1 MQSMYKLCINI
12 FLILIITACS
22 NQNTTSYPET
32 KKEEF
37 TETIHGYEISDSY
50 RWLEDFTS
58 DDSLDWVKRQNK
70 FTKTFISKNNYKK
83 DIANY
88 LEQIWENE
96 SISIPYKQE
105 GKTFYYFNDGSFQ
118 QSKLMIK
125 DCDKCDERVLIDPN
139 TFSDDGTI
147 SLGGTSV
154 NNSADMIAFSIS
166 DGGSDWRVWK
176 VLDIETGEV
185 LEDEIKWA
193 KFSGASWENDDSG
206 FFYQKYD
213 EPKGE
218 ILKEV
223 NESPKLMFHKIGTD
237 QSEDYVVY
245 ENPDQPRWGWGINV
259 IEDSNIKILSI
270 SEGTDERNRLYIQL
284 NAGEKFIPLI
294 DELIGAYSFIDS
306 KDGILWF
313 YTTEGAPNGKIVN
326 LEIKNGSFVWNDVI
340 QESENSIRSV
350 NVINNSFVINY
361 LVDTFSSIKIFDLSG
376 NFLQDLELPK
386 NGTIGGFGGEIDD
399 TETYFSVSN
408 YVTPREIYEINLDS
422 FDVKLFWKEKI
433 DGYESEDYV
442 SELKFYPS
450 KDGTKIPIHISYKK
464 GLEINQDTPL
474 MLYGYGGFNISLL
487 PGFRKTHAAWKNLGG
502 VYAVANLRGG
512 GEYGSEWHEAGMLL
526 NKQNVFDDFAFAA
539 KFLHE
544 NNIGSEKTTAIIG
557 GSNGGL
563 LVAAT
568 MLQNPDL
575 FKVAI
580 PQVGVLDMLRFS
592 KFTIG
597 WAWESDYGSV
607 DKKDEFENL
616 LAYSPLHNIEKDKCY
631 PTTLVTTASR
641 DDRVVPSHSY
651 KFAAKLQEY
660 QGCENPI
667 LIRIEDRAGHGAG
680 TPKDKIINQISEI
693 YGYAL
698 NSINN

>member
-1 MQSMYKLCINI
+1 MYKLCINI

-96 SISIPYKQE
+96 SISIPYKEE

-213 EPKGE
+213 EPQGE
-218 ILKEV
+218 LLKEV

-340 QESENSIRSV
+340 QESKNSIRSV

-376 NFLQDLELPK
+376 NFVQDLELPK

-399 TETYFSVSN
+399 TETYFSISN
-408 YVTPREIYEINLDS
+408 YVTPREIYEINLDTL
-422 FDVKLFWKEKI
+422 DVNLFWKEEI

-698 NSINN
+698 KEISN

>member
-1 MQSMYKLCINI
+1 MQSMYKLCLNI
-12 FLILIITACS
+12 FLILIITSCS
-22 NQNTTSYPET
+22 NQNTSSYPET

-96 SISIPYKQE
+96 SISIPYKEE

-213 EPKGE
+213 EPQGE
-218 ILKEV
+218 LLKEV

-259 IEDSNIKILSI
+259 IEDTNIKILSI

-284 NAGEKFIPLI
+284 NTGEKFIPLI
-294 DELIGAYSFIDS
+294 DELIGAYNFIDS

-376 NFLQDLELPK
+376 NFVQDLELPK

-422 FDVKLFWKEKI
+422 LDVKLFWKEEI

-698 NSINN
+698 KEISS

>member
-1 MQSMYKLCINI
+1 MQSMYKLCLNI
-12 FLILIITACS
+12 FLILIIISCS
-22 NQNTTSYPET
+22 NQKTSGYPET

-96 SISIPYKQE
+96 SISIPYKEE

-213 EPKGE
+213 EPQGE
-218 ILKEV
+218 LLKEV

-259 IEDSNIKILSI
+259 IEDTNIKILSI

-340 QESENSIRSV
+340 QESKNSIRSV

-376 NFLQDLELPK
+376 NFVQDLELPK

-399 TETYFSVSN
+399 TETYFSISN
-408 YVTPREIYEINLDS
+408 YVTPREIYEINLDTL
-422 FDVKLFWKEKI
+422 DVNLFWKEEI

-698 NSINN
+698 KEISN